1 MTEFFP
7 LDDFSLS
14 TDYNGQQKHSTAIR
28 DWITTLP
35 LDDDEAMVVALGWVG
50 RRKKNNCHIQSP
62 PTYLSYSDFYVKVTT
77 C

>member
-35 LDDDEAMVVALGWVG
+35 LDDDEAMEATGGWVVE
-50 RRKKNNCHIQSP
+50 RRAIVI
-62 PTYLSYSDFYVKVTT
+62 YSHRLLISATAIFM
-77 C
+77 